1 MEVGVIIPQG
11 WKGEYDGW
19 DPAQAWS
26 RTVELA
32 RNAEDLGFE
41 SIWVFD
47 HFHTVPEPTDEITFE
62 SFTTLSALATVTHRV
77 RIGHMVVCTGFRNP
91 AYTAKLTSTLD
102 VISNGRFEL
111 GIGAGWKEDEW
122 VAYGYGFP
130 PTAERLATF
139 GEHLEVITRMLAPGR
154 ATWFGERVFVD
165 DAINVPKGIQE
176 HIPLIVGGNGRKKT
190 AGLAVKHADELN
202 FVFLAPDEVA
212 ERIVDVRAKCEAAGR
227 DPESLRFSVYTHDE
241 PVLTP
246 GQERIDF
253 VGAYAEIGVDR
264 IVCFPTKRDPSVEAQ
279 ESFAEDCRAAGVTL
293 S

>member
-1 MEVGVIIPQG
+1 MDVGLIIPQG

-19 DPAQAWS
+19 DPSEAWA

-32 RNAEDLGFE
+32 ENAEDLGFE

-47 HFHTVPEPTDEITFE
+47 HFHTVPVPTDEITFE
-62 SFTTLSALATVTHRV
+62 SFTTLSALATATDRV

-91 AYTAKLTSTLD
+91 AYTAKLSSTLD
-102 VISNGRFEL
+102 VISGGRFEL

-154 ATWFGERVFVD
+154 ATWFGERVSVD
-165 DAINVPKGIQE
+165 DAINVPRGIQE

-202 FVFLAPDEVA
+202 FVFLDADDVA
-212 ERIVDVRAKCEAAGR
+212 ERMVDVRAKCEAAGR
-227 DPESLRFSVYTHDE
+227 DPKSLRFSVYTYDDHY
-241 PVLTP
+241 LTP
-246 GQERIDF
+246 GQERI
-253 VGAYAEIGVDR
+253 GRIAAYAEAGVDR

-279 ESFAEDCRAAGVTL
+279 ASFAEDCKAAGVTL
-293 S
+293 I